1 MNSIPL
7 MLMAACLL
15 MTSEPGSCY
24 EKRRVTCEG
33 SVARLYCGER
43 YVISVLRADYGRH
56 DRTICSSGRPASEI
70 QNVHCS
76 RLSGK
81 VAERCNGKHDCSI
94 TVSSSVFG
102 DPCIGTYKYLD
113 VTYTCEE
120 PGDGSHEVDTDLV
133 PPGNRSHEVDTD
145 LVPPG
150 NTSHEVD
157 SDLAPPG
164 NRSHEVH
171 SVTCEGAVANLTCG
185 EGLVISV
192 LMADYGRHDRTT
204 CSSGR
209 PASEIQNVHCS
220 RLSGKVAER
229 CNGKHDCSI
238 TASSSVF
245 GDPCIGTYKYLDV
258 TYTCEAPRNWSHEVH
273 SVACEGAV
281 AYLKCGEGLIISV
294 LMAVYGR
301 HDRTTC
307 SSGQLAY
314 QIQNVHCSR
323 LSGKV
328 AERCNGKHDCSITA
342 SSSVFGDPC
351 FGTYKYLDVTYTCE
365 VPSATTAPA
374 PDTPETQSPGCE
386 GSPPFRWPPMTC
398 SRFLVLLVV
407 GGSVLIGG
415 MLAVVILLLYKLKK
429 KNQKIRNKESAR
441 RPRV

>member
-258 TYTCEAPRNWSHEVH
+258 TYTCE
-273 SVACEGAV
+273 
-281 AYLKCGEGLIISV
+281 
-294 LMAVYGR
+294 
-301 HDRTTC
+301 
-307 SSGQLAY
+307 
-314 QIQNVHCSR
+314 
-323 LSGKV
+323 
-328 AERCNGKHDCSITA
+328 
-342 SSSVFGDPC
+342 
-351 FGTYKYLDVTYTCE
+351 

-429 KNQKIRNKESAR
+429 KNQKIRNKEVNVSDSSCLFSAVQKTSL
-441 RPRV
+441 PFQKFSKSVLSNPISDLKSHFCESNEQQQHQLQSKPVKV